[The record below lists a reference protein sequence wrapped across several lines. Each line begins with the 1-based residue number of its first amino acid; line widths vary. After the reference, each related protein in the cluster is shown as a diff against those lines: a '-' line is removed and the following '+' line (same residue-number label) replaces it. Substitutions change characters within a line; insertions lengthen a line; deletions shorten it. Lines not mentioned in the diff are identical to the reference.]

1 MSIRVSIIFILF
13 FAPTILP
20 AQIPYSQQRD
30 AIDLL
35 RKILHFKKP
44 RKSDSTSLK
53 EGGRVVTILP
63 TPGYAPQSNFFLQL
77 IANAA
82 IRNTNANVS
91 VLNLVATYTQNK
103 QSILQ
108 YTTSYFSKN
117 NKYYFSTDWRFMDY
131 PQPTYG
137 LGMYTSLDNAIDMNF
152 RYLKL
157 YQTLMRSV
165 SKNLYVGIG
174 YQYDYHW
181 KTQSFMNGDE
191 IDRISDYTLGVSGKS
206 VSSGPTLAL
215 LYDSRTNSLSA
226 TQGLYTNMVFKQSLK
241 SLGSNTNYPSLL
253 IDARKYFNLSG
264 NTNHILALWS
274 YNFFTRGTV
283 PYLDMPSTGW
293 DTNVNT
299 GRGFIQGRF
308 RGKNLM
314 YFETEYRF
322 AITRNQFLGGV
333 LFSNLQTVSEITT
346 KKFEKV
352 IPAVGAGLRIRVNKF
367 SRANLAIDYGIG
379 GDGSRNIYF
388 NFGEVF

>member
-1 MSIRVSIIFILF
+1 MSKRVSIIIILF
-13 FAPTILP
+13 FVPTILL

-30 AIDLL
+30 AIDIL
-35 RKILHFKKP
+35 RKVVHFKKP

-63 TPGYAPQSNFFLQL
+63 TPGYAPQSNLFLQL
-77 IANAA
+77 IANVA

-108 YTTSYFSKN
+108 YTTSYFSKD
-117 NKYYFSTDWRFMDY
+117 NKYYFSADWRFMDY
-131 PQPTYG
+131 PQATYG
-137 LGMYTSLDNAIDMNF
+137 LGMNTSLKDAIDMNF

-157 YQTLMRSV
+157 YQTIMQSV
-165 SKNLYVGIG
+165 GKNLYMGIG

-181 KTQSFMNGDE
+181 KTQSYVNDNIIE
-191 IDRISDYTLGVSGKS
+191 RISDYTLGVSGKT
-206 VSSGPTLAL
+206 VSSGPTVAL
-215 LYDSRTNSLSA
+215 LFDSRTNSLSA
-226 TQGLYTNMVFKQSLK
+226 TQGIYANVVFKQSLK
-241 SLGSNTNYPSLL
+241 ALGSNTDYPSLL
-253 IDARKYFNLSG
+253 IDARKYFSLNRNSD
-264 NTNHILALWS
+264 HILALWS

-299 GRGFIQGRF
+299 GRGFIQGRY
-308 RGKNLM
+308 RGKNMM
-314 YFETEYRF
+314 YFEAEYRF
-322 AITRNQFLGGV
+322 AITRNQLFGGV
-333 LFSNLQTVSEITT
+333 LFSNVQTVSELSTN
-346 KKFEKV
+346 KFQKV
-352 IPAVGAGLRIRVNKF
+352 MPAVGAGLRIRINKF